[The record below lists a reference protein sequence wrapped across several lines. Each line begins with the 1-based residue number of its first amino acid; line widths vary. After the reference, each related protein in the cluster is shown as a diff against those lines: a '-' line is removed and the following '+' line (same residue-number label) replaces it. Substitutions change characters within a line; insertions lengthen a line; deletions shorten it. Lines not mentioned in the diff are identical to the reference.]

1 MSKATQRTVSFQT
14 VGCRLNQYETEKM
27 AAALYPFGFR
37 RAARGEPVDLYII
50 NTCTVTHRADS
61 TNRYLIQ
68 KAAREN
74 PDARIVVAGCYVDS
88 DVDRV
93 AGLGPVDVVISN
105 EEKPRIAEIL
115 SEQLSDLFEGEPV
128 VVQTASPGAFE
139 RFNRAWLKISDG
151 CNQRCSF
158 CILPQVRGPLRN
170 RPPVEIIA
178 EIRELLALGFQ
189 EIVLTGVNIGHYK
202 NRAVEPEVKNLA
214 HLCRM
219 ILEQTEL
226 PRLRLSSIEPQTVRE
241 KLLRVCADSRGRICR
256 HMHMP
261 LQSGSSR
268 LLRLMRRPYDRDT
281 YLRRVTDARSA
292 QPNTIVGAD
301 VIVGFPGETD
311 DDFAQTVE
319 MAESG
324 LIDYLHVFSYSDRTG
339 TAASKLVDKVSPEII
354 KERSAC
360 LSAVSD
366 RLWAHAHARQVGETL
381 GVIAEHVKPSRG
393 MLYGIADNYINVK
406 LPVNC
411 AGGRRIQSVKVT
423 SATTGYVEGEVISER
438 DRAPGCHFR

>member
-1 MSKATQRTVSFQT
+1 MSNTATKRVSFQT

-27 AAALYPFGFR
+27 AAALYPYGFR
-37 RAARGEPVDLYII
+37 RAAQGEPADLYII

-61 TNRYLIQ
+61 TNRYLIH

-74 PDARIVVAGCYVDS
+74 PGARIVVAGCYVDS
-88 DVDRV
+88 DAGRV
-93 AGLGPVDVVISN
+93 AGMGPVDVVISN

-115 SEQLSDLFEGEPV
+115 SEQLSDLFEGDPV
-128 VVQTASPGAFE
+128 MVETASPGAFE

-158 CILPQVRGPLRN
+158 CILPQVRGSLRN
-170 RPPVEIIA
+170 RPPMEIIA

-189 EIVLTGVNIGHYK
+189 EIVLTGVNVGHYK
-202 NRAVEPEVKNLA
+202 HRITEPQVKNLA

-226 PRLRLSSIEPQTVRE
+226 PRLRLSSIEPQTVRDE
-241 KLLRVCADSRGRICR
+241 LLRVCADSRGRICR

-268 LLRLMRRPYDRDT
+268 LLRLMRRPYDRGT
-281 YLRRVTDARSA
+281 YLKRVTDARAA

-319 MAESG
+319 LADSG
-324 LIDYLHVFSYSDRTG
+324 FIDYLHVFSYSDRPG
-339 TAASKLVDKVSPEII
+339 TAASGAVDKISPEII
-354 KERSAC
+354 KERSAI
-360 LSAVSD
+360 LSAISD
-366 RLWAHAHARQVGETL
+366 RLWAQAHARQVGETL
-381 GVIAEHVKPSRG
+381 GVISEHMKPGRG
-393 MLYGIADNYINVK
+393 VLYGVSDNYINVK
-406 LPVNC
+406 LPVDC
-411 AGGRRIQSVKVT
+411 ASGRRIQPVRVT
-423 SATTGYVEGEVISER
+423 SVTKGYVEGEVVSER
-438 DRAPGCHFR
+438 GRAPGGHCL

>member
-1 MSKATQRTVSFQT
+1 
-14 VGCRLNQYETEKM
+14 M
-27 AAALYPFGFR
+27 AAALYPYGFQ
-37 RAARGEPVDLYII
+37 RAAQGEPVDLYII

-88 DVDRV
+88 DADVV
-93 AGLGPVDVVISN
+93 AGLGPVDVVVSN
-105 EEKPRIAEIL
+105 EEKPRIVEIL
-115 SEQLSDLFEGEPV
+115 SEQLSDLFEGDPGAVESV
-128 VVQTASPGAFE
+128 SPGAFE

-158 CILPQVRGPLRN
+158 CILPQVRGRLRN
-170 RPPVEIIA
+170 RPPMEIVA

-202 NRAVEPEVKNLA
+202 HRTTEPQVKNLA

-241 KLLRVCADSRGRICR
+241 ELLRVCADSRGRICR
-256 HMHMP
+256 HMHLP

-268 LLRLMRRPYDRDT
+268 LLRLMRRPYDRDI
-281 YLRRVTDARSA
+281 YLKRVADARSA

-301 VIVGFPGETD
+301 VIAGFPGETD
-311 DDFAQTVE
+311 EDFAQTVE
-319 MAESG
+319 VAEYG
-324 LIDYLHVFSYSDRTG
+324 LIDYLHVFSYSDRPG
-339 TAASKLVDKVSPEII
+339 TAASEAADKISPETI
-354 KERSAC
+354 KERSAI
-360 LSAVSD
+360 LSAISD
-366 RLWAHAHARQVGETL
+366 RLWAKAHARQVGETL
-381 GVIAEHVKPSRG
+381 GVIAEHVKPARG
-393 MLYGIADNYINVK
+393 VLYGIADNYINVK
-406 LPVNC
+406 LSVDC
-411 AGGRRIQSVKVT
+411 ASGRRIQAVKIT
-423 SATTGYVEGEVISER
+423 SATKGYVEGEMISGINGALGGHCLYPYPTR
-438 DRAPGCHFR
+438 Q